1 MCGNVEARGG
11 ELPFSQ
17 AMHGD
22 REARAFDRYY
32 LFRAYRLRQVQQ
44 RFMGRIGYGSIEKY
58 LTSSEMPDI
67 VGMELEGTPMV
78 FRKRTPRQSGQLR
91 FCIKTHFQG
100 ANCGFGRAAQACLRI
115 SGDIKPPGTIVPGG
129 FSLSKKPKE
138 SSRGPK
144 PSRTFNRAR
153 AACVCVDQALTAPEV
168 MPSMYSLELKVNI
181 ISSGTV
187 AMTKPAIIA
196 P

>member
-1 MCGNVEARGG
+1 
-11 ELPFSQ
+11 
-17 AMHGD
+17 
-22 REARAFDRYY
+22 
-32 LFRAYRLRQVQQ
+32 
-44 RFMGRIGYGSIEKY
+44 MGRIGYRSLEKY
-58 LTSSEMPDI
+58 LTSSEMSDI

-91 FCIKTHFQG
+91 FCIKPHFQG
-100 ANCGFGRAAQACLRI
+100 ANRGLGRAAQACLRI
-115 SGDIKPPGTIVPGG
+115 SGNIKPPGTIVPGG
-129 FSLSKKPKE
+129 
-138 SSRGPK
+138 
-144 PSRTFNRAR
+144 
-153 AACVCVDQALTAPEV
+153 VCLWDQALTAPEV